1 MKDQPEGPTA
11 AENEGSPTA
20 VPRTTHLPRPTC
32 TPPMPDATGDTPVS
46 ASATSPSGSVGP
58 AGPVGPQSPGSN
70 LAQLVAELGET
81 VRAHLASLRRPR

>member
-11 AENEGSPTA
+11 AENEGPPTA
-20 VPRTTHLPRPTC
+20 VPRTTHLHRPTC
-32 TPPMPDATGDTPVS
+32 TPPMPGAAGDAPVS
-46 ASATSPSGSVGP
+46 AGAAGSLGA